1 MLAWLKSK
9 FGGAPAAP
17 PPLNARAAANG
28 SKSATQTVRE
38 KPRDEAFWDELRQER
53 GSFVPLAPEDE
64 ELVVKLV
71 LQVVDYVCANPIDPP
86 AMPMLAPRIL
96 DVMRSPEVDVPK
108 LLRTLE
114 QDQAICAKLLSVSNS
129 AAFAPAQEIST
140 LRDAILYMG
149 IDQAAR
155 IAIGFASKT
164 LFDADGRAE
173 LAMYRGRWAR
183 LFAHGMTTA
192 FAAGTMSAQKYR
204 RHSDEAFLGG
214 LFHDVGKTVALRAI
228 SALTLAGEWEP
239 QSDVILDEVLY
250 RIHATPGAEF
260 YDRWTLPSNL
270 MQICCDHHQLDHV
283 ETASN
288 DFYIVSLISS
298 FDALRAGG
306 PADKRY
312 ALDELRSS
320 AEKLKLSD
328 AELRTAHRDTH
339 EHGKRV
345 HKMFGA

>member
-9 FGGAPAAP
+9 FRGGAEEAP
-17 PPLNARAAANG
+17 PPKLRPAPA
-28 SKSATQTVRE
+28 VPRE
-38 KPRDEAFWDELRQER
+38 KPRDEALWELLRDER
-53 GSFVPLAPEDE
+53 GPFTPLAAEDE
-64 ELVVKLV
+64 ELVIQLV
-71 LQVVDYVCANPIDPP
+71 LKVVDYVYNNPLDPP
-86 AMPMLAPRIL
+86 AMPALAPRIL
-96 DVMRSPEVDVPK
+96 EVMRMPEVDVPK
-108 LLRTLE
+108 LVRTLE
-114 QDQAICAKLLSVSNS
+114 QDQAICAKLLSVANS
-129 AAFAPAQEIST
+129 AAFAPAREVTS
-140 LRDAILYMG
+140 LRDAIIYMG

-173 LAMYRGRWAR
+173 LAMYRGRWSR
-183 LFAHGMTTA
+183 MFAHSMTTA
-192 FAAGTMSAQKYR
+192 FAAGTLSAQKYR

-239 QSDVILDEVLY
+239 QPDPILDEVLY

-283 ETASN
+283 GADASN
-288 DFYIVSLISS
+288 DFYVVSVISCL
-298 FDALRAGG
+298 DALRAGG

-312 ALDELRSS
+312 ALDELRHS

-328 AELRTAHRDTH
+328 AELRAAHSETH
-339 EHGKRV
+339 EYAKRV
-345 HKMFGA
+345 VKMFG